1 MAECLAKRPV
11 GMGSDVQILSQLDT
25 LYSHRRTIDATDVSN
40 LVNNGIPVSYA
51 YQGLGDRVIIPA
63 GCVLARASSRPGLAH
78 SLSRSADALTL
89 CVASLGSSQMMH

>member
-1 MAECLAKRPV
+1 MNVAVSIIPASTLPPLEPGEPVALWVIFERQYAGRMAECLAKRPV

-25 LYSHRRTIDATDVSN
+25 LYSHRRTIDSTDVSN

-63 GCVLARASSRPGLAH
+63 G
-78 SLSRSADALTL
+78 
-89 CVASLGSSQMMH
+89 